1 MGKSLILQ
9 KFWGDIFNYSTF
21 FVEKRYQNVENCN
34 PPFGLP
40 ANWLNKT
47 IVLLAVT
54 IEFPYC
60 FIQIQTSENTN
71 NKDKEAG
78 GVDLRLESCQ
88 LRAGMGPSCSWKY
101 SSNSPVGFT
110 PYFIYGILLCLPLR
124 SNSITNNLIGRS
136 QFYCPYA

>member
-1 MGKSLILQ
+1 MGYQPTGLIRLLYYLQSLLS
-9 KFWGDIFNYSTF
+9 F
-21 FVEKRYQNVENCN
+21 
-34 PPFGLP
+34 L
-40 ANWLNKT
+40 
-47 IVLLAVT
+47 
-54 IEFPYC
+54 YC
-60 FIQIQTSENTN
+60 IIQIQTSENTN

-136 QFYCPYA
+136 QFYCPYALVAPQSNSIYRFSFDLNFCSSVDTNFDRLLIN

>member
-1 MGKSLILQ
+1 M
-9 KFWGDIFNYSTF
+9 
-21 FVEKRYQNVENCN
+21 EKRYQNVENCN

-78 GVDLRLESCQ
+78 GADLRAVNYGQGRAVLAHENIAPILQ
-88 LRAGMGPSCSWKY
+88 LDLHPTLFMGFCYVSHSEATPS
-101 SSNSPVGFT
+101 
-110 PYFIYGILLCLPLR
+110 
-124 SNSITNNLIGRS
+124 LII
-136 QFYCPYA
+136 